1 MANDPFAPDK
11 SEALLREIRDELK
24 QTRQTSPTGASGGS
38 RPSPGFIAAQQTVD
52 RMVAGEW
59 AQMGWANA
67 YSSSIKSSL
76 ANDIMGTLGFRAA
89 PQSMWQREYEVMSR
103 SMLGDRITSFPADLI
118 MPGFG
123 RRSRDMGA
131 QIYQLSGRFA
141 RGDGNVNTD
150 FHATM
155 NMAREMQIGAATDM
169 RLSGQDYNTILSH
182 SANAGQFD
190 LAGGMGDVKTQF
202 NELRNAVADLTKTM
216 RLGAGEVAQTMGA
229 FRQFGIVDVADQKR
243 MAERLASTARVAG
256 ISTPEMAELVRG
268 GITGGLQMGLG
279 AAGSAALAENLAM
292 GARTASRSG
301 LISGHIMAAAGGVQ
315 GMVQS
320 QQAAI
325 DRFASSGA
333 GYYTLLGGAAGS
345 QGGALDDILAG
356 VGATGGTMGGIAAAE
371 ARKQDLLGGLS
382 GGQRQR
388 LYNRNLSQQMTMIGI
403 DPNSAEAIDYA
414 FSMVRGQM
422 GDAAGLA
429 YARQNFS
436 AEGRKERWN
445 SAFRTE
451 MGVVNQRA
459 QSDYQYKTENE
470 TIFGRLRQAQGE
482 LGAGLGRFGMSMGR
496 VLSNVGHF
504 FGADST
510 FQNAATAMGLNG
522 DDALTAESAAS
533 AAMAAGRSTAAG
545 FSREQAV
552 KLTGSVSTAPAWLS
566 VGGGVTGGIGGAL
579 AGSWAGVKLG
589 AMVGMAGSPIGSIG
603 GAVIGGLAGVA
614 GGAILA
620 TASGG
625 RSEGLT
631 VEDGSAYRAAFN
643 GANGNI
649 SARAMNIAG
658 GKSPEALNAL
668 SSSASF
674 RKLLE
679 KYTSGGKLSDAD
691 SKDIATL
698 AKAASNEAGSAGI
711 SVEDVMGTARAM
723 GVDVQLQQ
731 DYNSAAAGAA
741 RYEAT
746 MGKVLNNVESSKLS
760 IASTEVAVGVQAFA
774 RATTDTERNLARG
787 KLSAAGISGQGLKSL
802 MSEIE
807 GMDANARNKLV
818 EDAGSYVGERGTI
831 AANKRYNAFNR
842 VAENFAAEA
851 GAMNQA
857 GGSEA
862 YARIKELQKD
872 PRALMDIMLG
882 GGDVKDAGLRDFLI
896 RQDDTGTMNKLKEL
910 GKIEDLMSTSSDD
923 RFQKVTGL
931 DSKTIK
937 TLRDQI
943 GSSSASPTEKHAQ
956 MRAAA
961 SAMMIG
967 QSTMMKQASDPANIA
982 ASNMLL
988 AANILREIQGK
999 ISNATSKGEK
1009 K

>member
-1 MANDPFAPDK
+1 MAETGNPFAPDK
-11 SEALLREIRDELK
+11 SEAILREIRDELRTSH
-24 QTRQTSPTGASGGS
+24 QTAGGAAGPTG

-76 ANDIMGTLGFRAA
+76 ANDIMGTFGMRAA

-103 SMLGDRITSFPADLI
+103 SMLSDRITSFPADLI

-131 QIYQLSGRFA
+131 QMYQLSGRFA

-169 RLSGQDYNTILSH
+169 RLSGQDYSSILSH

-190 LAGGMGDVKTQF
+190 MAGGMGDVKTQF

-256 ISTPEMAELVRG
+256 VSTPEMAEMVRG
-268 GITGGLQMGLG
+268 GITGGLQLGLG

-403 DPNSAEAIDYA
+403 DPNSAEATDYA

-459 QSDYQYKTENE
+459 QSDYQYQMENE

-496 VLSNVGHF
+496 GLSNVGHF

-533 AAMAAGRSTAAG
+533 AAMAAGRSTASG

-552 KLTGSVSTAPAWLS
+552 KLTGSVSTAPTWLS
-566 VGGGVTGGIGGAL
+566 VGGGIAGGIGGAL
-579 AGSWAGVKLG
+579 AGGWAGVKLG
-589 AMVGMAGSPIGSIG
+589 AAVGMAGSPIGSIG
-603 GAVIGGLAGVA
+603 GAIVGGLAGAA

-620 TASGG
+620 TAMGG

-631 VEDGSAYRAAFN
+631 IEDGSAYRAAFN

-658 GKSPEALNAL
+658 GKSPEALNDL
-668 SSSASF
+668 SSKQAF
-674 RKLLE
+674 KDLL
-679 KYTSGGKLSDAD
+679 KNYTSGGKLSDAD
-691 SKDIATL
+691 SKDIARL
-698 AKAASNEAGSAGI
+698 AKLASDQTGI
-711 SVEDVMGTARAM
+711 SVEDVMGTARAL

-774 RATTDTERNLARG
+774 RATNDADRNLARG
-787 KLSAAGISGQGLKSL
+787 KLSAAGISGRGLTSL

-818 EDAGSYVGERGTI
+818 EDAGSYVGERGTV

-862 YARIKELQKD
+862 YARIKELEKD

-882 GGDVKDAGLRDFLI
+882 GGDAKDAGLRDFLI
-896 RQDDTGTMNKLKEL
+896 RQDDSGTMGKLKEL

-967 QSTMMKQASDPANIA
+967 SSTMMKQASDPANIA

-999 ISNATSKGEK
+999 ISNATSEGGK